1 MSFEKSVVPF
11 RSYLQNVLTTVIA
24 ARDKAKNRILWG
36 RGSFQVTSN
45 TYKSIKP
52 KKTNNKKKKN
62 NTWKKI
68 RRQKSIMS
76 AGVMQSKK
84 LPKGMQ

>member
-52 KKTNNKKKKN
+52 KKTNNKKKKTILGRKLEDKN
-62 NTWKKI
+62 
-68 RRQKSIMS
+68 
-76 AGVMQSKK
+76 QS
-84 LPKGMQ
+84 

>member
-52 KKTNNKKKKN
+52 KKTNNKKKN